1 MSCAIRGFWFS
12 LLWPT
17 YPFKYSSRFPYII
30 TPQKTSYIV
39 MLFLPYF
46 DSFCKYK
53 FIFHRRF
60 LYYHRFSPFFFVNFV
75 NFWFICVIICKK
87 RNPLLRWRAVPLSSY
102 DAKVK
107 RNFVLLGHHITSY
120 NLLAFVMLS
129 LYIFIVKFLFKK
141 CKKKQIYTS

>member
-1 MSCAIRGFWFS
+1 MCYKGFLVFS
-12 LLWPT
+12 ALADLSIQILVQIPLYYT
-17 YPFKYSSRFPYII
+17 SE
-30 TPQKTSYIV
+30 TSYIV

-75 NFWFICVIICKK
+75 NFWFICVIIRKK